1 MPASSTRARR
11 RDGRQG
17 PLRLFRKR
25 PVSQQPQQAQPHHRH
40 DRPGVFRLP
49 VPFRNQPQPRYR
61 NRAMAQVGYS
71 RVSTALQDTAAQ
83 VMRLEAA
90 GCQRI
95 FTETISSRVE
105 HRPQLAACLEYL
117 RQGDALVAVRLDR
130 LARSTR
136 ELLEIAQGLE
146 NRGIDLVV
154 LDQSI
159 DTSTPA
165 GKLMF
170 AVLAAIAQFE
180 RDLCRERTLD
190 GLARARAEGRV
201 GGRRPTIAGQRAQLV
216 KRLAAEG
223 QSVRQIA
230 ASIEASP
237 SAVHRLLSRATTTG
251 AALHG

>member
-1 MPASSTRARR
+1 
-11 RDGRQG
+11 
-17 PLRLFRKR
+17 
-25 PVSQQPQQAQPHHRH
+25 
-40 DRPGVFRLP
+40 
-49 VPFRNQPQPRYR
+49 
-61 NRAMAQVGYS
+61 MAQVGYS
-71 RVSTALQDTAAQ
+71 RVSTTDQDTTAQ

-146 NRGIDLVV
+146 NRGIDLMV

-159 DTSTPA
+159 DTSSPA

-190 GLARARAEGRV
+190 GLVRARAEGRV

-237 SAVHRLLSRATTTG
+237 SAVHRLLSKASPTAVCT
-251 AALHG
+251 HG

>member
-1 MPASSTRARR
+1 MSQAVGYAR
-11 RDGRQG
+11 
-17 PLRLFRKR
+17 
-25 PVSQQPQQAQPHHRH
+25 VSQN
-40 DRPGVFRLP
+40 D
-49 VPFRNQPQPRYR
+49 
-61 NRAMAQVGYS
+61 
-71 RVSTALQDTAAQ
+71 QDTTAQ
-83 VMRLEAA
+83 AMRLEAA

-105 HRPQLAACLEYL
+105 RRPQLQACLEYL
-117 RQGDALVAVRLDR
+117 REGDALVAVRLDR

-154 LDQSI
+154 LDQQL

-170 AVLAAIAQFE
+170 SVLAAIAQFE
-180 RDLCRERTLD
+180 RDLIRERTLD
-190 GLARARAEGRV
+190 GLARAKAQGKV

-237 SAVHRLLSRATTTG
+237 SAVHRLLCRATTAG
-251 AALHG
+251 AALNG

>member
-1 MPASSTRARR
+1 
-11 RDGRQG
+11 
-17 PLRLFRKR
+17 
-25 PVSQQPQQAQPHHRH
+25 
-40 DRPGVFRLP
+40 
-49 VPFRNQPQPRYR
+49 
-61 NRAMAQVGYS
+61 
-71 RVSTALQDTAAQ
+71 
-83 VMRLEAA
+83 
-90 GCQRI
+90 
-95 FTETISSRVE
+95 VE

-154 LDQSI
+154 LDQQL

-170 AVLAAIAQFE
+170 SVLAAIAQFE
-180 RDLCRERTLD
+180 RDLIRERTLD
-190 GLARARAEGRV
+190 GLARAKAQGKV

-237 SAVHRLLSRATTTG
+237 SAVHRLLCRATTAG

>member
-1 MPASSTRARR
+1 MA
-11 RDGRQG
+11 
-17 PLRLFRKR
+17 
-25 PVSQQPQQAQPHHRH
+25 HRI
-40 DRPGVFRLP
+40 
-49 VPFRNQPQPRYR
+49 
-61 NRAMAQVGYS
+61 GYS
-71 RVSTALQDTAAQ
+71 RVSTTDQDTAAQ

-95 FTETISSRVE
+95 FQETISSRVE
-105 HRPQLAACLEYL
+105 HRPQLQACLEYL
-117 RQGDALVAVRLDR
+117 REGDALVTVRLDR

-146 NRGIDLVV
+146 SRGIDLVV
-154 LDQSI
+154 LDQAI

-180 RDLCRERTLD
+180 RDLIRERTLD
-190 GLARARAEGRV
+190 GLARAKAQGKV
-201 GGRRPTIAGQRAQLV
+201 GGRRPTIAGQKAQLV

-230 ASIEASP
+230 ASIDASP
-237 SAVHRLLSRATTTG
+237 SAVHRLLSKASPIG
-251 AALHG
+251 AGTHG

>member
-1 MPASSTRARR
+1 MA
-11 RDGRQG
+11 
-17 PLRLFRKR
+17 
-25 PVSQQPQQAQPHHRH
+25 HRI
-40 DRPGVFRLP
+40 
-49 VPFRNQPQPRYR
+49 
-61 NRAMAQVGYS
+61 GYS
-71 RVSTALQDTAAQ
+71 RVSTTDQDTAAQ

-95 FTETISSRVE
+95 FEETISSRVE
-105 HRPQLAACLEYL
+105 HRPQLQACLEYL
-117 RQGDALVAVRLDR
+117 REGDALVAVRLDR

-146 NRGIDLVV
+146 SRGIDLVV
-154 LDQSI
+154 LNQAI

-180 RDLCRERTLD
+180 RDLIRERTLD
-190 GLARARAEGRV
+190 GLARAKAQGKV

-230 ASIEASP
+230 ASIDASP
-237 SAVHRLLSRATTTG
+237 SAVHRLLSKASP
-251 AALHG
+251 AAACTHD

>member
-1 MPASSTRARR
+1 
-11 RDGRQG
+11 
-17 PLRLFRKR
+17 
-25 PVSQQPQQAQPHHRH
+25 
-40 DRPGVFRLP
+40 
-49 VPFRNQPQPRYR
+49 
-61 NRAMAQVGYS
+61 MAQVGYS
-71 RVSTALQDTAAQ
+71 RVSTTDQDTTAQ

-154 LDQSI
+154 LDQQL

-170 AVLAAIAQFE
+170 SVLAAIAQFE
-180 RDLCRERTLD
+180 RDLCRERTHD
-190 GLARARAEGRV
+190 GLVRARAEGRV

-237 SAVHRLLSRATTTG
+237 SAVHRLLSKASPTAVCT
-251 AALHG
+251 HG

>member
-1 MPASSTRARR
+1 
-11 RDGRQG
+11 
-17 PLRLFRKR
+17 
-25 PVSQQPQQAQPHHRH
+25 
-40 DRPGVFRLP
+40 
-49 VPFRNQPQPRYR
+49 
-61 NRAMAQVGYS
+61 MAQVGYS
-71 RVSTALQDTAAQ
+71 RVSTTDQDTTAQ

-159 DTSTPA
+159 DTSSPA

-190 GLARARAEGRV
+190 GLVRARAEGRV

-237 SAVHRLLSRATTTG
+237 SAVHRLLSKASPTAVCT
-251 AALHG
+251 HG

>member
-1 MPASSTRARR
+1 
-11 RDGRQG
+11 
-17 PLRLFRKR
+17 
-25 PVSQQPQQAQPHHRH
+25 
-40 DRPGVFRLP
+40 
-49 VPFRNQPQPRYR
+49 
-61 NRAMAQVGYS
+61 MAQVGYS
-71 RVSTALQDTAAQ
+71 RVSTTDQDTTAQ

-159 DTSTPA
+159 DTSSPA

-190 GLARARAEGRV
+190 GLVRARAEGRV

-237 SAVHRLLSRATTTG
+237 SAVHRLLSKASST
-251 AALHG
+251 AACTHG

>member
-1 MPASSTRARR
+1 MA
-11 RDGRQG
+11 
-17 PLRLFRKR
+17 
-25 PVSQQPQQAQPHHRH
+25 HRI
-40 DRPGVFRLP
+40 
-49 VPFRNQPQPRYR
+49 
-61 NRAMAQVGYS
+61 GYS
-71 RVSTALQDTAAQ
+71 RVSSNDQDTTAQ

-154 LDQSI
+154 LDQQL

-170 AVLAAIAQFE
+170 SVLAAIAQFE
-180 RDLCRERTLD
+180 RDLIRERTLD
-190 GLARARAEGRV
+190 GLARAKAQGKV
-201 GGRRPTIAGQRAQLV
+201 GGRRPTISGQRAQLA

-230 ASIEASP
+230 ASIDASP
-237 SAVHRLLSRATTTG
+237 SAVHRLLSKASPT
-251 AALHG
+251 AACTHG

>member
-1 MPASSTRARR
+1 MA
-11 RDGRQG
+11 
-17 PLRLFRKR
+17 
-25 PVSQQPQQAQPHHRH
+25 HRI
-40 DRPGVFRLP
+40 
-49 VPFRNQPQPRYR
+49 
-61 NRAMAQVGYS
+61 GYG
-71 RVSTALQDTAAQ
+71 RVSTTDQDTAAQ
-83 VMRLEAA
+83 AMRLEAA

-117 RQGDALVAVRLDR
+117 REGDALVAVRLDR

-146 NRGIDLVV
+146 NRGVDLVV

-159 DTSTPA
+159 DTSSPA

-180 RDLCRERTLD
+180 RDLIRERTLD
-190 GLARARAEGRV
+190 GLARAKAQGKV

-237 SAVHRLLSRATTTG
+237 SAVHRLLSRPTTAG
-251 AALHG
+251 AAIHG

>member
-1 MPASSTRARR
+1 
-11 RDGRQG
+11 
-17 PLRLFRKR
+17 
-25 PVSQQPQQAQPHHRH
+25 
-40 DRPGVFRLP
+40 
-49 VPFRNQPQPRYR
+49 
-61 NRAMAQVGYS
+61 MAQVGYS
-71 RVSTALQDTAAQ
+71 RVSTSDQDTAAQ

-154 LDQSI
+154 LDQQL

-170 AVLAAIAQFE
+170 SVLAAIAQFE
-180 RDLCRERTLD
+180 RDLIRERTLD
-190 GLARARAEGRV
+190 GLARAKAQGKV

-237 SAVHRLLSRATTTG
+237 SAVHRLLSKASPTAVCT
-251 AALHG
+251 HG